1 MRKQECPIHYN
12 KFQEWKAMSSYLC
25 FLKKHPTILLWK
37 SKLSFLCDIYRHI
50 DTIIIIKPLHTHQD
64 GSVKQKLNGKVC
76 ENMQTLS
83 QNESHWTMQQILNR
97 NYKFAKGMRVQIPQ
111 LYTLAYLRQ
120 ANLLQTIS
128 VFGHEF
134 IRNAIKKADVESNHC
149 QAARQCFWERI
160 YQKRP
165 EIWERRVQPLLGS
178 HCWILYYSR

>member
-1 MRKQECPIHYN
+1 
-12 KFQEWKAMSSYLC
+12 
-25 FLKKHPTILLWK
+25 
-37 SKLSFLCDIYRHI
+37 
-50 DTIIIIKPLHTHQD
+50 
-64 GSVKQKLNGKVC
+64 
-76 ENMQTLS
+76 
-83 QNESHWTMQQILNR
+83 MQQIQNR

-134 IRNAIKKADVESNHC
+134 IRNAIKKADVESKYW

-165 EIWERRVQPLLGS
+165 EI
-178 HCWILYYSR
+178 